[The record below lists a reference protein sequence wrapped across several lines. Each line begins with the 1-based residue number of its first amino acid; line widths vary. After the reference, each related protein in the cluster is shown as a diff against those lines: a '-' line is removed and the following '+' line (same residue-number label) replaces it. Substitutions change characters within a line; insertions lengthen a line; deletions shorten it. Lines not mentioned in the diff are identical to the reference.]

1 MLTLMR
7 EGGFSTW
14 VVMLLGLITLA
25 TAGAFSIRADRRS
38 LGFIEWMNR
47 ATLYATLV
55 GLVANIGAV
64 GHHVSGMMLGSWKL
78 PPGNEGLTPASALL
92 MGIGESMAPALIGF
106 ALLSMSA
113 LLTAIGHRRMDAKET

>member
-7 EGGFSTW
+7 EGGFATW

-25 TAGAFSIRADRRS
+25 AAGSFAIRAERRS
-38 LGFIEWMNR
+38 IGFIEWMSR

-55 GLVANIGAV
+55 GLAANFGAV

-78 PPGNEGLTPASALL
+78 PPGNEGLTPASAVL
-92 MGIGESMAPALIGF
+92 MGIGESMAPAILGF
-106 ALLSMSA
+106 ALLAMSA
-113 LLTAIGHRRMDAKET
+113 LLTAIGHRRMDAKV